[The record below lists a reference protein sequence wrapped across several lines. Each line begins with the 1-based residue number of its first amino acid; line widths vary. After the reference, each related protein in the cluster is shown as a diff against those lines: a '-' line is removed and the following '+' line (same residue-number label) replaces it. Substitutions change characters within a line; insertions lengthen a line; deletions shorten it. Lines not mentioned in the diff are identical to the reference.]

1 MTPYDLLLAVLGSCA
16 SMTFRMY
23 ADRKECPLG
32 SVTFRLRHDRIHAP
46 DCEQRET
53 NRGYID
59 HIEKKLSADLDSQQR
74 QNLQV
79 VADHYLVNCTL
90 QSEVILANAASV

>member
-1 MTPYDLLLAVLGSCA
+1 
-16 SMTFRMY
+16 MTFRRY

-32 SVTFRLRHDRIHAP
+32 SVTVRLRHDRIHAP

-59 HIEKKLSADLDSQQR
+59 RIEKELSADLVYQQR
-74 QNLQV
+74 QNLQLG
-79 VADHYLVNCTL
+79 ADRYLVN
-90 QSEVILANAASV
+90 